1 MMKKISI
8 AVSGKPGS
16 GKTTYSKFIAET
28 YGLRYVSNGMLFRQ
42 IAKEKGISLIKLHEL
57 AEKDPS
63 IDRMVDERAINEAK
77 KGNVVVDG
85 HLAVWVLRKY
95 VDLALIFTAPLN
107 LRTQRIASRDGIS
120 FERAL
125 ENVLTRERSNRKRA
139 KEYYK
144 VDIDDYSIADLVITT
159 EKLDVNGV
167 KKVVKTF
174 IDEFKR
180 LNPEIF

>member
-1 MMKKISI
+1 
-8 AVSGKPGS
+8 
-16 GKTTYSKFIAET
+16 
-28 YGLRYVSNGMLFRQ
+28 
-42 IAKEKGISLIKLHEL
+42 
-57 AEKDPS
+57 
-63 IDRMVDERAINEAK
+63 
-77 KGNVVVDG
+77 
-85 HLAVWVLRKY
+85 
-95 VDLALIFTAPLN
+95 
-107 LRTQRIASRDGIS
+107 
-120 FERAL
+120 
-125 ENVLTRERSNRKRA
+125 VLTRERSNRKRA

>member
-1 MMKKISI
+1 MKKISI

-16 GKTTYSKFIAET
+16 GKTTYSKFIAEI

-42 IAKEKGISLIKLHEL
+42 IAKEKGVSLVELHKL

-63 IDRMVDERAINEAK
+63 IDRMVDERAISEAK

-95 VDLALIFTAPLN
+95 VDLALIFTASPN
-107 LRTQRIASRDGIS
+107 VRARRIASRDGIS
-120 FERAL
+120 FEEAL
-125 ENVLTRERSNRKRA
+125 ENVLAREESNRRRA
-139 KEYYK
+139 KEYYG

-159 EKLDVNGV
+159 DKLDVEGV
-167 KKVVKTF
+167 KKVVRTF